1 MDITT
6 YRLDGNMRR
15 SVVARESFMKKWKMA
30 LVRILLAGMLC
41 IAVAGITEAAGITA
55 KAAETKDTVIV
66 LGADLSAEQR
76 AEVLRLMGLTEEE
89 LKNCTVLSITNE
101 MEHAYLDA
109 YLDASVIGSKSLSS
123 VKITRAAEGSGVKVT
138 TQNINY
144 CTTGM
149 YRNAL
154 LTAGMKDTDV
164 LVVGPTPISGTAGLI
179 GALKA
184 YEVMAGETVSDTA
197 LDTALNELI
206 TTGELAASI
215 QGEVN
220 GDEAE
225 ALIAWLKGKVASG
238 ELDIGDEESIRAA
251 IAEGEK
257 AFNISLTEDDKQR
270 IIELLK
276 KLNSLGLNADY
287 LLEQA
292 QYLYEK
298 YGLSIVENANEAI
311 NEAVE
316 GALTSAFKG
325 FFENLTNSISEF
337 FKNLFS

>member
-1 MDITT
+1 MEEFMRKWMVILAAFCLSGLFCIGNADI
-6 YRLDGNMRR
+6 
-15 SVVARESFMKKWKMA
+15 
-30 LVRILLAGMLC
+30 LAMT
-41 IAVAGITEAAGITA
+41 VM
-55 KAAETKDTVIV
+55 AAETEDTVVV

-76 AEVLRLMGLTEEE
+76 AEVLSLMGLTEEE
-89 LKNCTVLSITNE
+89 LAGCTVLTITNE
-101 MEHAYLDA
+101 TEHAYLDA
-109 YLDASVIGSKSLSS
+109 YLEASVIGSKSLSS
-123 VKITRAAEGSGVKVT
+123 VKLTKAAEGSGIKVT

-154 LTAGMKDTDV
+154 LTAGMRDMDV
-164 LVVGPTPISGTAGLI
+164 LVVGPSPISGTAGLI

-184 YEVMAGETVSDTA
+184 YEVIAGETVSDMA

-206 TTGELAASI
+206 TTGELAESI
-215 QGEVN
+215 QGEA
-220 GDEAE
+220 GADEAE
-225 ALIAWLKGKVASG
+225 ALIAWLKGKVAGG

-257 AFNISLTEDDKQR
+257 TFGISLTEEDRQH
-270 IIELLK
+270 IIGLLK
-276 KLNSLGLNADY
+276 KMDSLGLDAEY

-292 QYLYEK
+292 QQLYEK

-316 GALTSAFKG
+316 SALTSAVKG
-325 FFENLTNSISEF
+325 FFENLTTSISDF

>member
-1 MDITT
+1 
-6 YRLDGNMRR
+6 
-15 SVVARESFMKKWKMA
+15 MKKWFGIF
-30 LVRILLAGMLC
+30 VVLLMFLACGRVGM
-41 IAVAGITEAAGITA
+41 TA
-55 KAAETKDTVIV
+55 EAAETKDTVVV

-76 AEVLRLMGLTEEE
+76 AEVLKLMGLTEEE
-89 LKNCTVLSITNE
+89 LESCTVLTITNE
-101 MEHAYLDA
+101 TEHEYLDA
-109 YLDASVIGSKSLSS
+109 YLDASIIGSKSLSS
-123 VKITRAAEGSGVKVT
+123 VKITKAAEGSGVKVT

-197 LDTALNELI
+197 LDTALDELI
-206 TTGELAASI
+206 TTGELAESI
-215 QGEVN
+215 QGAS
-220 GDEAE
+220 GSDEAE
-225 ALIAWLKGKVASG
+225 ALIAWLKGKVAGG

-257 AFNISLTEDDKQR
+257 AFGISLSEEDKQR
-270 IIELLK
+270 VIALLK
-276 KLNSLGLNADY
+276 KMDSLGLNADY

-292 QYLYEK
+292 QALYEK

-316 GALTSAFKG
+316 SALTSAVKG
-325 FFENLTNSISEF
+325 FFENLTTSVSEF
-337 FKNLFS
+337 FKSLFS

>member
-1 MDITT
+1 
-6 YRLDGNMRR
+6 
-15 SVVARESFMKKWKMA
+15 MKKWKTA
-30 LVRILLAGMLC
+30 LTRILLAGILC
-41 IAVAGITEAAGITA
+41 IGIAAAAGAVGITA
-55 KAAETKDTVIV
+55 RAAETKDTVVV

-76 AEVLRLMGLTEEE
+76 AEVLSLMGLTEDE

-123 VKITRAAEGSGVKVT
+123 VKITKAAEGSGVKVT

-184 YEVMAGETVSDTA
+184 YEVMTDETVSDTA

-206 TTGELAASI
+206 TTGELAVSI
-215 QGEVN
+215 QGEAE

-225 ALIAWLKGKVASG
+225 ALIAWLKGMVASG

-257 AFNISLTEDDKQR
+257 AFDISLTEEDKQH

>member
-1 MDITT
+1 MRKWMVILAAFCLSGLFCIGNADI
-6 YRLDGNMRR
+6 
-15 SVVARESFMKKWKMA
+15 
-30 LVRILLAGMLC
+30 LAMT
-41 IAVAGITEAAGITA
+41 VM
-55 KAAETKDTVIV
+55 AAETEDTVVV

-76 AEVLRLMGLTEEE
+76 AEVLSLMGLTEEE
-89 LKNCTVLSITNE
+89 LAGCTVLTITNE
-101 MEHAYLDA
+101 TEHAYLDA
-109 YLDASVIGSKSLSS
+109 YLEASVIGSKSLSS
-123 VKITRAAEGSGVKVT
+123 VKLTKAAEGSGIKVT

-154 LTAGMKDTDV
+154 LTAGMRDMDV
-164 LVVGPTPISGTAGLI
+164 LVVGPSPISGTAGLI

-184 YEVMAGETVSDTA
+184 YEVIAGETVSDMA

-206 TTGELAASI
+206 TTGELAESI
-215 QGEVN
+215 QGEA
-220 GDEAE
+220 GADEAE
-225 ALIAWLKGKVASG
+225 ALIAWLKGKVAGG

-257 AFNISLTEDDKQR
+257 TFGISLTEEDRQR
-270 IIELLK
+270 IIGLLK
-276 KLNSLGLNADY
+276 KMDSLGLDAEY

-292 QYLYEK
+292 QQLYEK

-316 GALTSAFKG
+316 SALTSAVKG
-325 FFENLTNSISEF
+325 FFENLTTSISDF

>member
-1 MDITT
+1 MII
-6 YRLDGNMRR
+6 
-15 SVVARESFMKKWKMA
+15 MKKWFGIFA
-30 LVRILLAGMLC
+30 AFLILLLC
-41 IAVAGITEAAGITA
+41 GITEMEAE
-55 KAAETKDTVIV
+55 AAETEDTVVV

-76 AEVLRLMGLTEEE
+76 AEVLALMGLTEDE
-89 LKNCTVLSITNE
+89 LAGCTVLSISNE
-101 MEHAYLDA
+101 TEHAYLDA

-123 VKITRAAEGSGVKVT
+123 VKLTKAAEGSGVKVT

-184 YEVMAGETVSDTA
+184 YEVMAGEPVPDTVLDTA
-197 LDTALNELI
+197 LDELI
-206 TTGELAASI
+206 TTGKLAESI
-215 QGEVN
+215 QGES
-220 GDEAE
+220 GSDEAE
-225 ALIAWLKGKVASG
+225 ALIAWLKGKVAGG

-251 IAEGEK
+251 IAEGEQT
-257 AFNISLTEDDKQR
+257 FGISLTEEDKQK
-270 IIELLK
+270 IIALLK
-276 KLNSLGLNADY
+276 KLDSLGLNADY

-292 QYLYEK
+292 QALYEK

-316 GALTSAFKG
+316 GALTSAVKG
-325 FFENLTNSISEF
+325 FFENLKTSVSDF
-337 FKNLFS
+337 FRSLFS